1 MHITTNKTAS
11 KILYP
16 LIKFSEYL
24 GIHHPVFLI
33 KLRYFVRFGRLPNL
47 KNPKDLNEKILYLKL
62 YTDTK
67 EWTRLADKYRVREYI
82 KDCGLEDILV
92 PLYGVWNKSSDISLS
107 NLPKSFILK
116 ANNGDGKGSFLVVK
130 DKESANLEE
139 IKQRSEK
146 WLSER
151 NIGALAAE
159 PQYRDIPPRVLA
171 EKLLESNSGGLVD
184 YKIWC
189 FNGRPHSIL
198 TCSDRSNNSVAL
210 GAYDL
215 NWNRL
220 EDALIPSKDYP
231 AGGLLPRPDNL
242 TEMIEIAEKLS
253 KPFPEVRV
261 DLYDVDGRVYFGE
274 LTFTSLG
281 GMMLYYTPKALQDM
295 GSQVNLNYP
304 NI

>member
-1 MHITTNKTAS
+1 MHITTSKTAS
-11 KILYP
+11 KMLYP
-16 LIKFSEYL
+16 LIKLTEYL
-24 GIHHPVFLI
+24 GTHHPLFLI
-33 KLRYFVRFGRLPNL
+33 KLRYFMRFRRLLNL

-62 YTDTK
+62 YSDTR

-82 KDCGLEDILV
+82 KECGLSDILI
-92 PLYGVWNKSSDISLS
+92 PLYGVWDKASDITLA

-130 DKESANLEE
+130 DKEAVNLEE
-139 IKQRSEK
+139 VKLQADK
-146 WLSER
+146 WLFER

-159 PQYRDIPPRVLA
+159 PQYRNIPPRVLA
-171 EKLLESNSGGLVD
+171 EELLEPESGSLID

-189 FNGRPHSIL
+189 FNGRAHSIL

-220 EDALIPSKDYP
+220 EDALIPSRDYP
-231 AGGLLPRPDNL
+231 AGELLPRPENL
-242 TEMIEIAEKLS
+242 SKMIDIAEKLS

-261 DLYDVDGRVYFGE
+261 DLYDVNGQVYFGE

-281 GMMLYYTPKALQDM
+281 GMMLYYTPKALQEM
-295 GSQVNLNYP
+295 GSHINLNHS
-304 NI
+304 NV